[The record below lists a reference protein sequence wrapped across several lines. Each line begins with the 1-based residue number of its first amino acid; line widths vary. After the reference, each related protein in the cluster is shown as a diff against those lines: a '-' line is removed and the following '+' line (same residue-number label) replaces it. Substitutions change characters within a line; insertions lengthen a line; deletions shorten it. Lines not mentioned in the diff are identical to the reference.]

1 MVKSFLSVFT
11 FCVFFLSIVSA
22 QQPVSPV
29 AAPTTVPEVSATA
42 APEVPVP
49 IDPPAASNL
58 APQISPVIPVAT
70 APEVSGSAVDASI
83 SGSGAM
89 SIASSIS
96 SVNVS
101 GRAVNEFQG
110 DDVAQVLRLLA
121 RQAKIN
127 VVVSDKVDASQMK
140 ITMRLEDKTPLEAI
154 KVIASAKG
162 LMVDENEGVYFIK
175 TKEEKEAEPTES
187 AFYTLSYASAE
198 KVIPLLKEQLV
209 SKSSPQFD
217 QRTNTIFYR
226 EAKSNLKAIRFF
238 LDTVDKPTRQVMIEA
253 RLVEVNASP
262 TQSYGFNWGGVVG
275 SAASPQVF
283 KYGGSTASAPTTSTN
298 PITGAVQ
305 VIPGTNNVPL
315 ANGAASLNTFNF
327 SANPNTALQGL
338 APFAGQLAI
347 LSAPQMSV
355 TMRMLNEDADAE
367 FLANPRIVTANNM
380 VASIKIVRNQPVP
393 MLNFNAQTATAE
405 FSGFQDKTYGSTLQ
419 VLPIINKDSF
429 ISMNVKPEI
438 SNKIGD
444 QTFNYQGT
452 NVSSPIIDMRTLES
466 NVLIK
471 SGDTL
476 AIGGL
481 LQDQT
486 TKGSNKVPVAGDIPV
501 LGYLFQEHLNAR
513 TKRNLLVFVTPTIIR
528 QGYGTGLEDQAMGL
542 HDPSTEDFA
551 DPNGWRNNAKGSIR
565 AIPTSHAPL
574 PSHYPPPGYPRP
586 GTPLNQVYKS
596 DDVTRDQ

>member
-1 MVKSFLSVFT
+1 MPAFMVKSSLPAFAFCAFLFSVA
-11 FCVFFLSIVSA
+11 SA
-22 QQPVSPV
+22 QQPVPSAAPVVAPAPV
-29 AAPTTVPEVSATA
+29 AVPEVPA
-42 APEVPVP
+42 P
-49 IDPPAASNL
+49 IDPPTQVN
-58 APQISPVIPVAT
+58 PVIPIAT
-70 APEVSGSAVDASI
+70 APEVPPGTPVAPVDPAVT
-83 SGSGAM
+83 GSGAVP
-89 SIASSIS
+89 IAPSIS
-96 SVNVS
+96 TINAS

-154 KVIASAKG
+154 KVIAAAKG

-198 KVIPLLKEQLV
+198 KVLPLLKEQLV

-226 EAKSNLKAIRFF
+226 EAKSNLKAIRAF

-275 SAASPQVF
+275 SAGAPQVF
-283 KYGGSTASAPTTSTN
+283 KYGGSTASAPTVSTN
-298 PITGAVQ
+298 PITGAAQ
-305 VIPGTNNVPL
+305 ILPGSNTVALNNGVPAL
-315 ANGAASLNTFNF
+315 NDFAFGANA
-327 SANPNTALQGL
+327 NTALQGL

-355 TMRMLNEDADAE
+355 TMRMLNEDNDAE

-380 VASIKIVRNQPVP
+380 VANIKIVRNQPVP

-405 FSGFQDKTYGSTLQ
+405 FSGFQDKVYGSTLQ

-452 NVSSPIIDMRTLES
+452 TVTSPIIDSRTLES
-466 NVLIK
+466 NVIIK

-481 LQDQT
+481 LQDQS
-486 TKGSNKVPVAGDIPV
+486 TKGSTKVPIAGDIPV

-513 TKRNLLVFVTPTIIR
+513 TKRNLLVFVTPTIIK

-565 AIPTSHAPL
+565 AVPTSHSPL
-574 PSHYPPPGYPRP
+574 TSHYPPPGYPKP
-586 GTPLNQVYKS
+586 GTPLNKLYKS
-596 DDVTRDQ
+596 DASTQDQ

>member
-1 MVKSFLSVFT
+1 MPAFMVKSSLPAFAFCAFLFSVA
-11 FCVFFLSIVSA
+11 SA
-22 QQPVSPV
+22 QQPAPSTAPV
-29 AAPTTVPEVSATA
+29 VAPAPVA
-42 APEVPVP
+42 APEVPAP
-49 IDPPAASNL
+49 IDPPTQVN
-58 APQISPVIPVAT
+58 PVIPVAT
-70 APEVSGSAVDASI
+70 APEVPPGAPVAPVDPAV
-83 SGSGAM
+83 SGSGVVP
-89 SIASSIS
+89 IAPSIS
-96 SVNVS
+96 TINAS

-154 KVIASAKG
+154 KVIAAAKG
-162 LMVDENEGVYFIK
+162 LMVDENEGVYFVK

-198 KVIPLLKEQLV
+198 KVLPLLKEQLV

-226 EAKSNLKAIRFF
+226 EAKSNLKAIRAF

-253 RLVEVNASP
+253 RLVEVNANP

-275 SAASPQVF
+275 SAGAPQVF
-283 KYGGSTASAPTTSTN
+283 KYGGSSAAAGLASVT
-298 PITGAVQ
+298 
-305 VIPGTNNVPL
+305 L
-315 ANGAASLNTFNF
+315 ANGAASLNDFIF
-327 SANPNTALQGL
+327 RSNPNTAFQNLT
-338 APFAGQLAI
+338 PFAGQAAI
-347 LSAPQMSV
+347 LSAPQMQI

-367 FLANPRIVTANNM
+367 FLANPRVVTANNM
-380 VASIKIVRNQPVP
+380 VANIKIVRNQPVP

-405 FSGFQDKTYGSTLQ
+405 FSGFQDKVYGSTLQ

-452 NVSSPIIDMRTLES
+452 TVTSPIIDSRTLES
-466 NVLIK
+466 NVIIK

-481 LQDQT
+481 LQDQA

-501 LGYLFQEHLNAR
+501 LGYLFQEHMNVR
-513 TKRNLLVFVTPTIIR
+513 TKRNLLVFVTPTIIK

-565 AIPTSHAPL
+565 AVPTSHAPL
-574 PSHYPPPGYPRP
+574 TSHYPPPGYPKP
-586 GTPLNQVYKS
+586 GTPLNQLYKNNG
-596 DDVTRDQ
+596 TTQDQ